1 MAGIPERTAQTSTY
15 NQMLARV
22 APKYLKGVHDQVF
35 NDAAAWRA
43 FTARVPK
50 AGGGFADL
58 KWNVDLGT
66 GTGESSYKDL
76 DVINTH
82 RHDTETLAFVD
93 TKEYA
98 EQYAVS
104 FRERDKHR
112 GDLAVV
118 TAAAASMAKA
128 KKRIIDALDTH
139 LILDGTGNSS
149 KRILGFAQWL
159 DSDPTSDTVA
169 GINRANVSAWRNQFL
184 NNANDASDILLDLRE
199 LYSECRSGGKRPNLI
214 LGNEMFVRAL
224 EGQYTSDINHNLPSG
239 GEGVGHSGDGA
250 LTAVFYKGVPVIAC
264 ENWTQYGTATGGG
277 QCVLLNTDTWRII
290 DANAKSGADYIE
302 MIPEQR
308 APAQTA
314 VVGHLRF
321 HGEVICLEPRRN
333 GVLFNVGDDV
343 G

>member
-1 MAGIPERTAQTSTY
+1 MAGIPERTAQTTTF
-15 NQMLARV
+15 NQMVARV
-22 APKYLKGVHDQVF
+22 APKYLAGVHDQVF

-43 FTARVPK
+43 FSGRVSTC
-50 AGGGFADL
+50 GGGAADY

-66 GTGESSYKDL
+66 GTGEPSYKDL
-76 DVINTH
+76 DTINTH
-82 RHDTETLAFVD
+82 RHDTETVAYVD
-93 TKEYA
+93 TKEYF
-98 EQYAVS
+98 EQWAVS

-112 GDLAVV
+112 GELAVV
-118 TAAAASMAKA
+118 QSAAASMMKA
-128 KKRIIDALDTH
+128 KKRMVDALDTH
-139 LILDGTGNSS
+139 LILDGSGNSS

-169 GINRANVSAWRNQFL
+169 GINRANVTAWQNQYL
-184 NNANDASDILLDLRE
+184 NNANDATDILLDMRE
-199 LYSECRSGGKRPNLI
+199 LYAECRSGAKKPNLI

-239 GEGVGHSGDGA
+239 GEGKGHSGDGA
-250 LTAVFYKGVPVIAC
+250 LTSVFYKGIPVIAC

-277 QCVLLNTDTWRII
+277 QCVLINTDTWRIVQ
-290 DANAKSGADYIE
+290 ANARAGADMFE
-302 MIPEQR
+302 LVQEQR

-314 VVGHLRF
+314 VVGGFRF

-333 GVLFNVGDDV
+333 GVLFNVGNDV